1 MTRTRHPAAG
11 FTLIEAIVAMVI
23 TGILVGIVVS
33 FLVKPVQSYFDSV
46 RRAEL
51 TDTADV
57 ALRRITRDI
66 QRALPNSLRVTSV
79 AGVNY
84 IEFIMTSA
92 GGRYRDSSD
101 GSTCGNFL
109 YQTDVNC
116 PPGGAETVSER
127 DLDVLGPMPAN
138 PPIAIGDFI
147 AVFNL
152 GQGNEPANAYQRGAA
167 QCDATPVSPGCNI
180 AAVTGIA
187 ANVITLDAN
196 PFAVQSPPLP
206 SPDARF
212 QVVPSAVRA
221 VTYACPTAVAGNLT
235 RQWNYGFNAVQATP
249 PVGGTTAVLAS
260 NTACV
265 VEYAANATGRNG
277 LLYVQLTLSSG
288 VERVVL
294 SQQIHLDNSP

>member
-1 MTRTRHPAAG
+1 MRTRRPAPG
-11 FTLIEAIVAMVI
+11 FTLIEAIVSMVI
-23 TGILVGIVVS
+23 MGILATVVFS
-33 FLVKPVQSYFDSV
+33 LMVKPVQSYFDSA

-51 TDTADV
+51 TDAADV

-66 QRALPNSLRVTSV
+66 RRALPNSLRVTTV

-84 IEFIMTSA
+84 IEFIMTSG
-92 GGRYRDSSD
+92 GGRYRDIGD

-116 PPGGAETVSER
+116 LPGVTQTVSEL
-127 DLDVLGPMPAN
+127 DLDVLGTMPAN
-138 PPIAIGDFI
+138 PAIAIGDFI
-147 AVFNL
+147 VVLNL
-152 GQGNEPANAYQRGAA
+152 GPGYEPSNAYQRGAA

-187 ANVITLDAN
+187 ANVVTLDAN

-212 QVVPSAVRA
+212 QVVPGGVRA
-221 VTYACPTAVAGNLT
+221 VTYACSTAAGADLT
-235 RQWNYGFNAVQATP
+235 RQWNYGFNVVQATP
-249 PVGGTTAVLAS
+249 PAGGTMAVLAT
-260 NTACV
+260 NTACT

-277 LLYVQLTLSSG
+277 LLYVQLTLTSG
-288 VERVVL
+288 AESVVL
-294 SQQIHLDNSP
+294 SQQIHVDNSP